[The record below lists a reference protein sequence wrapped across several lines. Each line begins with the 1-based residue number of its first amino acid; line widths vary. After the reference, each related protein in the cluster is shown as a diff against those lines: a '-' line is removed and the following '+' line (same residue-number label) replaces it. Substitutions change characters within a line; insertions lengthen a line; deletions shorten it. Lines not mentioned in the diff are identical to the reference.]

1 MKIISNFRAKLDK
14 AITSR
19 ILSAWSPMDTSLAGA
34 ASRGAFS
41 EGPPA
46 LLKAASS
53 LYEKGL
59 RKDQARRLRKRVKLA
74 APVIS
79 IGNLS
84 VGGTGKSPLT
94 IWMCELLLKIGLH
107 PAVLTR
113 GYARGGS
120 SPGLVPSLGNTAE
133 LSALFGDEPV
143 MISERL
149 PSVPVWVGK
158 NRAASGKAALA
169 GGGVDVLVLD
179 DGFQHLALERDLDI
193 VLLDRRSPFG
203 NVFVLPA
210 GPLREPPSNLRRA
223 DVLVITHA
231 GKDFDAGPLRD
242 KLRVLFPGIPVFA
255 CRHTMR
261 GISLTKGGP
270 LFPLNSLLDRKTVAF
285 AGIVRPESFF
295 KELGEAGITICDSL
309 SFPDHHRYETGDLL
323 GIFDSASK
331 HGAEIIITTAKD
343 AVRIPPP
350 CRDAIAVAEM
360 GIDFGPDHEE
370 FCGLTKG
377 RLARIPDKQSLSVG

>member
-14 AITSR
+14 AITLR

-193 VLLDRRSPFG
+193 VLLDRRSPFRKRICPACRPAPRTPFKSQKG
-203 NVFVLPA
+203 RCSCDYPRRQRLRCGASKRQAPGTFSRNTRFCLPA
-210 GPLREPPSNLRRA
+210 HDERNQPDKRRA
-223 DVLVITHA
+223 S
-231 GKDFDAGPLRD
+231 
-242 KLRVLFPGIPVFA
+242 FPI
-255 CRHTMR
+255 
-261 GISLTKGGP
+261 
-270 LFPLNSLLDRKTVAF
+270 NSLLDRKTVAF

-360 GIDFGPDHEE
+360 GIDFGA
-370 FCGLTKG
+370 G
-377 RLARIPDKQSLSVG
+377 S